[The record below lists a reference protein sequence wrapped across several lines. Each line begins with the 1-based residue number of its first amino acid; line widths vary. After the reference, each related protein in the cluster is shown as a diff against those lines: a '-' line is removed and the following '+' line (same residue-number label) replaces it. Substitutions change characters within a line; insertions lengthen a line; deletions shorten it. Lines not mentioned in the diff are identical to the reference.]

1 VLATLN
7 HQEPDRIP
15 FDLGGTTVT
24 GIHLTAYERLRDHLR
39 LLPIDVRVADTIE
52 QLAVV
57 DPDVSRRLRTDCRR
71 LGSGSPSNYVRIFR
85 DEGKYIA
92 FTDEWGIGWRKPK
105 DGGLY
110 FDMYQ
115 HPLSDVESVSDL
127 AGYRWPDPT
136 DPQRFQGLG
145 ERAQELCAQGK
156 SVVLAPHCVGPT
168 EMHAFLRG
176 WLQYYTDFHLQPDL
190 VVYIMEQV
198 VELKMA
204 YWERALAEVGDCV
217 DVVMEAD
224 DVAGQ
229 DRLLISPETYRKF
242 VKPYH
247 SKLFSFIKERTQA
260 KLFLHSCGALREILG
275 DLIDSG
281 VDILNPVQRSAA
293 GMDLYALKR
302 EFGRDVVFWGG
313 GVDTQG
319 ILDRG
324 TPQEVRDNVR
334 QAIDALAP
342 GGGFVFATVHNI
354 QPNVP
359 PENVMAMWETLDA
372 YGVYG

>member
-1 VLATLN
+1 MLATLQ

-24 GIHLTAYERLRDHLR
+24 GIHLTAYRQLRNYLGMS
-39 LLPIDVRVADTIE
+39 PAEIQIEDTIE

-57 DPDVSRRLRTDCRR
+57 DPDMADHLGTDCRR
-71 LGSGSPSNYVRIFR
+71 LGPGTPSGYARTFR

-115 HPLSDVESVSDL
+115 HPLSGVEDVSDL
-127 AGYRWPDPT
+127 AHYAWPDPT
-136 DPQRFQGLG
+136 DPQRFEGLG
-145 ERAQELCAQGK
+145 ERAQALCAQGK
-156 SVVLAPHCVGPT
+156 AVVLAPHCVGPT

-176 WLQYYTDFHLQPDL
+176 WLQYYTDFHLHPDL
-190 VVYIMEQV
+190 VIHIMEKV

-204 YWERALAEVGDCV
+204 YWKRALAEVGDCV

-247 SKLFSFIKERTQA
+247 ARLFSFIKSHTQA
-260 KLFLHSCGALREILG
+260 KLFLHSCGAVREILG

-293 GMDLYALKR
+293 GMDLHVLKR
-302 EFGRDVVFWGG
+302 EFGREVVFWGG
-313 GVDTQG
+313 GVDTQR

-324 TPQEVRDNVR
+324 TPQEVRDNVK
-334 QAIDALAP
+334 QAVEALAS

-359 PENVMAMWETLDA
+359 PENVMAMWETLQA
-372 YGVYG
+372 YGSYG